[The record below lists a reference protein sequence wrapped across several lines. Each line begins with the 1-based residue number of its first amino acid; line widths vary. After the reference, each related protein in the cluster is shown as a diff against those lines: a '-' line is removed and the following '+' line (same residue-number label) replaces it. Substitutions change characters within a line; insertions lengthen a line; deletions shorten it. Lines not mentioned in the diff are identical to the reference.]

1 MCLLGQFATLAIDG
15 WSNLTNDPVVGI
27 SLTTKGK
34 TCLIDAVDTTGQ
46 MHTTEY
52 MTELTSNAITKAE
65 ELYDVNIGHVVTDGA
80 SNMKGM
86 RNKIKETLDRDI
98 ITYHC
103 QPHLL
108 NLLAKDVKDEQTV
121 TVKRVTAVLKFFRN
135 KHSAK
140 AKLKELNVNTPPL
153 PAETRWNTLR
163 DSLAYYCE
171 NWATLVQIIA
181 DLQGTNGTERKFLEN
196 VQIRSSARDLLAIFD
211 AITAAI
217 NRLQSD
223 TATIAEAVESWLEL
237 IESIGNMDN
246 PTVSNL
252 VKIRSEE
259 MLVDPAFLAA
269 NLLDHRYLGKR
280 LTSQQMT
287 EATKYITDKDP
298 EAAEPL
304 TLLLAGVAPYDSR
317 ALSVKVDPQIWWVAG
332 KRLGYHGSLCKV
344 ALHLTSAVANSAG
357 LERQFSTLKFT
368 YGSLRTNL
376 GVEKAGKL
384 AFCYRSL
391 NQ

>member
-46 MHTTEY
+46 MHTTQY

-237 IESIGNMDN
+237 IETIGNMDN
-246 PTVSNL
+246 PTVSN
-252 VKIRSEE
+252 
-259 MLVDPAFLAA
+259 
-269 NLLDHRYLGKR
+269 
-280 LTSQQMT
+280 
-287 EATKYITDKDP
+287 
-298 EAAEPL
+298 
-304 TLLLAGVAPYDSR
+304 
-317 ALSVKVDPQIWWVAG
+317 
-332 KRLGYHGSLCKV
+332 
-344 ALHLTSAVANSAG
+344 
-357 LERQFSTLKFT
+357 
-368 YGSLRTNL
+368 
-376 GVEKAGKL
+376 
-384 AFCYRSL
+384 
-391 NQ
+391 